1 MERHYA
7 RYYKCALQ
15 VNPYSYSKFRGKT
28 VIDEPLEAWATT
40 LFANNS
46 PAFKTEPLDDEV
58 SNWIAFPLMV

>member
-28 VIDEPLEAWATT
+28 VIVEEEYNKQILEEC
-40 LFANNS
+40 L
-46 PAFKTEPLDDEV
+46 K
-58 SNWIAFPLMV
+58 IK